1 MKKYVWVVAL
11 VLVSTFAATAAADV
25 TAQTR
30 QDQAFVASLA
40 QPSAQPVKSQACLA
54 SAATIAAVTPAA
66 TCINLACDTDFN
78 CESCPGGLSAWYCA
92 TVGVYKKCVPY

>member
-25 TAQTR
+25 TSQTR

-40 QPSAQPVKSQACLA
+40 QPSAQPAKSQACLA
-54 SAATIAAVTPAA
+54 TTVTAPVTTAA
-66 TCINLACDTDFN
+66 TCINLACETDFN
-78 CESCPGGLSAWYCA
+78 CETCPGGLSAWYCA
-92 TVGVYKKCVPY
+92 TVGLDKKCVPY